1 MASNRN
7 IPPKGQ
13 GANEPDKKRPNQ
25 QSASADAANVDWM
38 IMSDLSTRI
47 GGSPQAKQ
55 EQQPQTLSSNSAPKS
70 ASNPNLDDDLA
81 DLEWLRS
88 LGLDEPIER
97 SSDQKNTT
105 AGKQNTSPDNNPV
118 SDIDWLIVSDFK
130 TRMDSSEEDFANSLD
145 QNTPVSN
152 IVPEIFTSNDSLDS
166 ILDNDLGLDGLEF
179 MGDADFSELD
189 SLDAFGFDN
198 AESITSDITGT
209 ELQNEID
216 VTEGKILELSN
227 LFEDNPSSDNVIDN
241 DWDGILEESASPYS
255 NQPIS
260 SNLNIIEDHFEIPTQ
275 ITGIASNDEYID
287 ENLDLLSDQLP
298 EVISQE
304 GIALETFNND
314 LAPADLAQDNL
325 QEVDLFIDS
334 NVESFDHNLKL
345 ADNSLDNQFIESSAS
360 DGFEDVLEDPQN
372 LLIDEEFNGLVEN
385 AASSLEDGFSEMLI
399 PESLDLQ
406 GADNDGVWS
415 DVPNLDTESI
425 NTSKISDNEVDN
437 VFSSDWEQS
446 NASSGDVLDDAIWD
460 SSANIAPEDLSA
472 TSIDNAFGTFDDLA
486 IAPSAEPFAI
496 ADFAGEI
503 SDTDNAENVAISD
516 LSWSDE
522 LEAEISGG
530 ISNDDWNLD
539 ADVDSVA
546 TFSDSDFASAEAL
559 IDDAIDN
566 DAISDVVDD
575 AVSGVIDEV
584 INDEDIV
591 SDVIDDD
598 LAWSAD
604 LEAEIAN
611 DIAWNEH
618 NALSEESLEALAS
631 EQDHNF
637 ADVTDNNLPED
648 FTEEGLND
656 SFDFGE
662 SLEDDFAI
670 ADDSNYL
677 IDNNP
682 IDDVIDEVALGNF
695 ESVQDEQ
702 AYPDVDNFGNLEQD
716 LEQDQFNELEE
727 IEQQSDVS
735 SSQPVTE
742 FQSVALTEVSLDPAA
757 EWEKF
762 SEAFAGQITDSNFDD
777 DFASYVVKPVEAK
790 NVAEK
795 PSISTPEESIGE
807 FQDLDSMIDDNFDLA
822 SFDEDVFP
830 EMPPTSANT
839 DIFTTLTPNRLVSA
853 PPVPEPSKIESPPPS
868 VSTNSIPPN
877 QVSDPFEEALNNEL
891 LNNDYDL
898 AVDLHEEALANDLLN
913 GYTSNESPIDQLTS
927 HGTNLPTPP
936 QNFSSPDNFDMESSD
951 RDFLDDFDLDSI
963 DTQLTGDDFD
973 SGFAPAAIS
982 TGLTPPPP
990 PPSPPIAPVPS
1001 ISTNQ
1006 DITFPSVSNPPTPPP
1021 PPFLPPLPPK
1031 RNPAQAKPASPSPS
1045 VPNAGYQRPSD
1056 QSRDRKPVSPID
1068 EGWSELLD
1076 ADTVLSG
1083 VLRSPTGSP
1092 YSEPSIGNPPRSGIS
1107 AGSSVG
1113 KSSQSRDR
1121 NASNLPKRKDTGL
1134 PDFNDLGLE
1143 IHDDNTDW
1151 SGLLDSGDLSDSIT
1165 SISGTQLPSKG
1176 RTPPLASPRSEM
1188 TGISETREIP
1198 RDRRKPVS
1206 SFDATQAR
1214 MAATPDQVDFN
1225 RFTEDNYAAYGYEP
1239 PSAPQPASPKQQTKL
1254 KIPSVSLESLWQ
1266 DYLKIPA
1273 IGLGAIGG
1281 AFLLYALLN
1290 RPIFDIGLRWGI
1302 FKDASGK
1309 DFTNADFKG
1318 AKLDNVDFSKATL
1331 TGAKMQDASLV
1342 GANFQEANLDGV
1354 NFSKAN
1360 LNRARLI
1367 RASVIWAEFN
1377 SAQMNL
1383 VDLAGADL
1391 TRSNFASAKMEG
1403 ANLKDSKIG
1412 AQGTEKATRFP
1423 ATVLLAWQI
1432 VNEPREGRNL
1442 ASQDLSGL
1450 NLSFTSL
1457 KRANLSNAKLNY
1469 TDLTGT
1475 DLRGANLAGS
1485 QINGANLSG
1494 AKLTGIN
1501 LTDVAFDKSKLP
1513 KTDEETICPNNQK
1526 GPCKF

>member
-7 IPPKGQ
+7 IPQKGQ
-13 GANEPDKKRPNQ
+13 GANEPDKKQPNQ

-38 IMSDLSTRI
+38 ILSDLSTRI

-55 EQQPQTLSSNSAPKS
+55 EQQAQNSSSNSAPKS
-70 ASNPNLDDDLA
+70 ASNQGLDDDLA

-105 AGKQNTSPDNNPV
+105 SGRQTSSQNSNPV

-130 TRMDSSEEDFANSLD
+130 TRMDSPEEDFVDSLD
-145 QNTPVSN
+145 QNTPVSK
-152 IVPEIFTSNDSLDS
+152 IESQAFTSTNSLDD
-166 ILDNDLGLDGLEF
+166 IIDDDLGLDGLEF
-179 MGDADFSELD
+179 VGDADFSELD

-198 AESITSDITGT
+198 VDSITGN
-209 ELQNEID
+209 ELQDEID
-216 VTEGKILELSN
+216 ITEGKILELSN
-227 LFEDNPSSDNVIDN
+227 LFDDNPSSNNAVD
-241 DWDGILEESASPYS
+241 DWDGILEESESAYS
-255 NQPIS
+255 NQSTYS
-260 SNLNIIEDHFEIPTQ
+260 SLDIIEDAFEVPTQ
-275 ITGIASNDEYID
+275 ITAVASNDEDID
-287 ENLDLLSDQLP
+287 EDLDLFADQLSDAG
-298 EVISQE
+298 SQE
-304 GIALETFNND
+304 DISAETFNHD
-314 LAPADLAQDNL
+314 LALANLKEDNLDNL
-325 QEVDLFIDS
+325 QDVNLFTDS
-334 NVESFDHNLKL
+334 NVESVDYDLEL
-345 ADNSLDNQFIESSAS
+345 ADNLLDDQSIESIAS
-360 DGFEDVLEDPQN
+360 DGFEDFLEDSQN
-372 LLIDEEFNGLVEN
+372 PLIDEEINGLVEN
-385 AASSLEDGFSEMLI
+385 AASSLEDGFGEVQI
-399 PESLDLQ
+399 PESSDLQ
-406 GADNDGVWS
+406 GIDNDEFWG
-415 DVPNLDTESI
+415 DVPNLDAESS
-425 NTSKISDNEVDN
+425 NNASNISGNDVDN
-437 VFSSDWEQS
+437 VFASDWQQS
-446 NASSGDVLDDAIWD
+446 NASSGDVIDDAIWD
-460 SSANIAPEDLSA
+460 SANIASEDLSA

-503 SDTDNAENVAISD
+503 SDTDNVENVVINDD
-516 LSWSDE
+516 LAWSDE

-539 ADVDSVA
+539 AAVDAVDS
-546 TFSDSDFASAEAL
+546 FSDSDFAAAEAL
-559 IDDAIDN
+559 IGDAVDN
-566 DAISDVVDD
+566 DAVSDVVDD
-575 AVSGVIDEV
+575 A
-584 INDEDIV
+584 V

-618 NALSEESLEALAS
+618 NALSEESLEVLAS
-631 EQDHNF
+631 EQDHDF
-637 ADVTDNNLPED
+637 ADIADNNLAEN
-648 FTEEGLND
+648 FTEDAFND
-656 SFDFGE
+656 NFDFGE

-682 IDDVIDEVALGNF
+682 IDDVIDEVAIGNF

-702 AYPDVDNFGNLEQD
+702 VYPDVDNFGDLEQD
-716 LEQDQFNELEE
+716 LEQYQFNELEE
-727 IEQQSDVS
+727 IEQQSSFS
-735 SSQPVTE
+735 SSNQSASNFQAVTLPE
-742 FQSVALTEVSLDPAA
+742 ESIDPAA

-762 SEAFAGQITDSNFDD
+762 NEAFAGQITDSNFDD
-777 DFASYVVKPVEAK
+777 DFSSYVVKPVEAK
-790 NVAEK
+790 SVSEQ
-795 PSISTPEESIGE
+795 PIISAESIGE
-807 FQDLDSMIDDNFDLA
+807 FRDLDSMLDEDFDLA
-822 SFDEDVFP
+822 AFDEDVFP
-830 EMPPTSANT
+830 EISPTNAST
-839 DIFTTLTPNRLVSA
+839 GISTTLTPNRPVSV
-853 PPVPEPSKIESPPPS
+853 PPPPDTSKIEVSPPS

-877 QVSDPFEEALNNEL
+877 LVSDPFEEALNNEL

-913 GYTSNESPIDQLTS
+913 GYTSDESAIDKLTANRP
-927 HGTNLPTPP
+927 NLSTLP
-936 QNFSSPDNFDMESSD
+936 QNLSSPDNFDMESSD

-990 PPSPPIAPVPS
+990 PPSLPIAPVPS
-1001 ISTNQ
+1001 NSTNQ

-1031 RNPAQAKPASPSPS
+1031 RSPAQAKPTSPSPS

-1056 QSRDRKPVSPID
+1056 QSRERKPVSPID

-1092 YSEPSIGNPPRSGIS
+1092 YSEPSTGTPPRSGIS
-1107 AGSSVG
+1107 AGSNVG
-1113 KSSQSRDR
+1113 QPPQIRDR

-1143 IHDDNTDW
+1143 IHEDNTDW

-1165 SISGTQLPSKG
+1165 SISSPQLPSRG
-1176 RTPPLASPRSEM
+1176 RTPPLASSRSEM

-1198 RDRRKPVS
+1198 RDRRKPVA

-1214 MAATPDQVDFN
+1214 MTATPDQVDFN

-1239 PSAPQPASPKQQTKL
+1239 PSAPQPAASKQQTKL
-1254 KIPSVSLESLWQ
+1254 KMPSVSLESLWQ

-1281 AFLLYALLN
+1281 IFLLYTVFN

-1318 AKLDNVDFSKATL
+1318 AKLDNVDFSKAIL

-1367 RASVIWAEFN
+1367 KASVIWAEFN
-1377 SAQMNL
+1377 NAQMNL
-1383 VDLAGADL
+1383 VDLAGANL

-1442 ASQDLSGL
+1442 ASQELSGL
-1450 NLSFTSL
+1450 NLSFASL
-1457 KRANLSNAKLNY
+1457 KRANLSNARLNY

-1475 DLRGANLAGS
+1475 DLRGANLTGG

-1501 LTDVAFDKSKLP
+1501 LTDVAFEPTKLP

>member
-7 IPPKGQ
+7 IPQKGQ
-13 GANEPDKKRPNQ
+13 GANEPDKKQPNQ

-47 GGSPQAKQ
+47 GGSSQAKQ
-55 EQQPQTLSSNSAPKS
+55 EQQAQNTSSNSAPKS
-70 ASNPNLDDDLA
+70 ASNQSLDDDLA

-105 AGKQNTSPDNNPV
+105 SGRQTSSQNSNPV
-118 SDIDWLIVSDFK
+118 TDIDWLIVSDFK
-130 TRMDSSEEDFANSLD
+130 TRMDSSEEDFVDSLD

-152 IVPEIFTSNDSLDS
+152 IVPQSSTSTDSLDS
-166 ILDNDLGLDGLEF
+166 IIDDDLGLDSLEF

-198 AESITSDITGT
+198 ADSITGN
-209 ELQNEID
+209 ELQDEID
-216 VTEGKILELSN
+216 ITEGKILELSN
-227 LFEDNPSSDNVIDN
+227 LFDDNPSSDDVIGD
-241 DWDGILEESASPYS
+241 DWDGILEESESAYS
-255 NQPIS
+255 NQPTPS
-260 SNLNIIEDHFEIPTQ
+260 SLDIIEDNFEIPTQ
-275 ITGIASNDEYID
+275 ITGVASNEDID
-287 ENLDLLSDQLP
+287 ENLGLFADQLSDS
-298 EVISQE
+298 ISQE
-304 GIALETFNND
+304 DIVAETFNHD
-314 LAPADLAQDNL
+314 LALADLEEDNL
-325 QEVDLFIDS
+325 QEVDLFTDS
-334 NVESFDHNLKL
+334 NVESFDHNLEL
-345 ADNSLDNQFIESSAS
+345 ADNSLDDQFIESITSN
-360 DGFEDVLEDPQN
+360 GFEDFLEDPQN
-372 LLIDEEFNGLVEN
+372 PLIDEEINGLVEN
-385 AASSLEDGFSEMLI
+385 VADPLDDGFGEMQISE
-399 PESLDLQ
+399 SSDLQ
-406 GADNDGVWS
+406 GIDNDEFWG
-415 DVPNLDTESI
+415 DVPNLDAESS
-425 NTSKISDNEVDN
+425 NASNISSNEVDVDN
-437 VFSSDWEQS
+437 VFASDWEQS
-446 NASSGDVLDDAIWD
+446 DVSSGDALDDAIWD
-460 SSANIAPEDLSA
+460 SSANIASEDLSA

-486 IAPSAEPFAI
+486 IAPSAESFAI

-503 SDTDNAENVAISD
+503 SDTDNAENVVINDD
-516 LSWSDE
+516 LAWSDE

-539 ADVDSVA
+539 AAVEAVD
-546 TFSDSDFASAEAL
+546 TFSDSDFAAAEAL
-559 IDDAIDN
+559 IGDDVDH
-566 DAISDVVDD
+566 DAGSDVVND
-575 AVSGVIDEV
+575 AVSDVIDDV
-584 INDEDIV
+584 ISDNIA

-631 EQDHNF
+631 EQEHDF
-637 ADVTDNNLPED
+637 ADVADNNLAEA
-648 FTEEGLND
+648 FTEDGLND
-656 SFDFGE
+656 DFDFGE

-670 ADDSNYL
+670 ANDSNYL
-677 IDNNP
+677 IDNSP

-702 AYPDVDNFGNLEQD
+702 AYADVDNFEQD
-716 LEQDQFNELEE
+716 LEQYQFNELEE
-727 IEQQSDVS
+727 IEQQSSFS
-735 SSQPVTE
+735 SNQPTPDFQAGSSTE
-742 FQSVALTEVSLDPAA
+742 ESLDPDA

-777 DFASYVVKPVEAK
+777 DFSSYVVKPVEAK
-790 NVAEK
+790 NVSEQ
-795 PSISTPEESIGE
+795 PSISAPEESIGE
-807 FQDLDSMIDDNFDLA
+807 FQDLDSMIDENFDLA
-822 SFDEDVFP
+822 AFDEDVFP
-830 EMPPTSANT
+830 EMPPANVST
-839 DIFTTLTPNRLVSA
+839 GISTTLTPNRPVSV
-853 PPVPEPSKIESPPPS
+853 PPPPDTSKIEVSPLS
-868 VSTNSIPPN
+868 VSTNSVPPN
-877 QVSDPFEEALNNEL
+877 LISDPFEEALSNEL

-898 AVDLHEEALANDLLN
+898 AVDLREEALANDLLN
-913 GYTSNESPIDQLTS
+913 GYTSDESAIDKLTS
-927 HGTNLPTPP
+927 NRPNLSTSP
-936 QNFSSPDNFDMESSD
+936 QNLSSPDNFDMESSD

-990 PPSPPIAPVPS
+990 PPSPPITPVPS

-1031 RNPAQAKPASPSPS
+1031 RNPAQAKPAPPSPS

-1092 YSEPSIGNPPRSGIS
+1092 YSEPSTSNPPRSGIS

-1113 KSSQSRDR
+1113 QSSQSRDR

-1165 SISGTQLPSKG
+1165 SISGAQLPSRG

-1198 RDRRKPVS
+1198 RDRRKPVA

-1281 AFLLYALLN
+1281 VFLLYTVFN

-1367 RASVIWAEFN
+1367 KASVIWAEFN
-1377 SAQMNL
+1377 NAQMNL

-1450 NLSFTSL
+1450 NLSFASL
-1457 KRANLSNAKLNY
+1457 KRANLSSAKLNY

-1475 DLRGANLAGS
+1475 DLRGANLTGS

-1501 LTDVAFDKSKLP
+1501 LTDVAFDPTKLP